1 MKHLT
6 YITCLVAALLLTGC
20 ANYGPNQTA
29 GMLVGGAA
37 GGLLGSTVGGG
48 TGRVVATGVGAVGG
62 AMVGGAVGQSMDQQ
76 NAYRNGYYY

>member
-1 MKHLT
+1 MKQFKL
-6 YITCLVAALLLTGC
+6 IACLIAALTLAGC

-48 TGRVVATGVGAVGG
+48 TGRLVATGVGAVGG
-62 AMVGGAVGQSMDQQ
+62 AMVGGAVGQSMDRQ
-76 NAYRNGYYY
+76 NGYYY

>member
-1 MKHLT
+1 MKS
-6 YITCLVAALLLTGC
+6 IKAVACLLTIVALSGC

-37 GGLLGSTVGGG
+37 GGLLGSTIGGG

-76 NAYRNGYYY
+76 NAYRSGYY